1 MSEARIK
8 EIEEELKELQIKYD
22 NYEYRDTG
30 WDKNPYAVPIA
41 WRRTELNL
49 LQYPVDVEVSQQGFV
64 VVAPNKRKFVV
75 TPHRRWRDFRR
86 SKWYRYKTI
95 DHLMENYFLK
105 ND

>member
-1 MSEARIK
+1 MSETRIK
-8 EIEEELKELQIKYD
+8 EIEEELEELQIKYD

-30 WDKNPYAVPIA
+30 WDRNAYAVPIA
-41 WRRTELNL
+41 WCRTELNL

-64 VVAPNKRKFVV
+64 VIAPNKRKFVV